1 MRPNSM
7 TYCQETCKCAFVCLT
22 SISLL
27 QPHDSSAISFR
38 LIIGAQVLVAGQI
51 IYEEKVLTKYDIP
64 ILHVLGLE
72 GLFGSG
78 LMSVLLI
85 GMYFIPVGPQFGQ
98 ENPRQVM
105 EDALD
110 GMFQVNRVL

>member
-1 MRPNSM
+1 M
-7 TYCQETCKCAFVCLT
+7 
-22 SISLL
+22 
-27 QPHDSSAISFR
+27 
-38 LIIGAQVLVAGQI
+38 
-51 IYEEKVLTKYDIP
+51 
-64 ILHVLGLE
+64 LGLE